1 MYSLA
6 RYFASHHSPATFIKA
21 FYYDTM
27 YLHGMIQDS
36 GLPLWAFVGSKRILC
51 QGIGN

>member
-6 RYFASHHSPATFIKA
+6 HYFASHHSPATIIKA

-27 YLHGMIQDS
+27 YIHGMIQDS
-36 GLPLWAFVGSKRILC
+36 GLPLWAFVGSKSLLF
-51 QGIGN
+51 QGIEN